1 MSMTEA
7 EFWAALAPV
16 ETPEVFFRLYY
27 NEDGTPIC
35 YSMEDLPH
43 NYIELTAEQ
52 YHQSP
57 PNVRV
62 VNGQMVVVKPANI
75 VKQLVPGTEG
85 IACHP
90 DDICIVV
97 AETEPHIKWSIKT
110 NETS

>member
-16 ETPEVFFRLYY
+16 EPKPVYFRLYY
-27 NEDGTPIC
+27 RDDGSPIC

-57 PNVRV
+57 PSVRV
-62 VNGQMVVVKPANI
+62 VNGQMVVIKPPVYI
-75 VKQLVPGTEG
+75 KKLVPSTDGP
-85 IACHP
+85 ACDP
-90 DDICIVV
+90 GDICIVV
-97 AETEPHIKWSIKT
+97 SKDQPHVNWSIK
-110 NETS
+110 NYETD